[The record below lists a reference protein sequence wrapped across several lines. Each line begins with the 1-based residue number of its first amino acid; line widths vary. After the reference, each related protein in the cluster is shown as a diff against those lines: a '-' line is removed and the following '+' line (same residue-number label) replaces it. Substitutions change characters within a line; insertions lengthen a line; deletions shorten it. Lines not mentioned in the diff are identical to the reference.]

1 MSNATKMLIV
11 LFNGR
16 TIHEAAR
23 AEICRT
29 LGELCEATSVEM
41 MELNA
46 RELAIVAAKPIAEQ
60 LQVEEKKTSGVD
72 VKTPEDEAIVY
83 IGNVMK
89 EELSKPKFDPIDF
102 IDVLLHKARDS
113 KNGADNRALL
123 NAMFIL
129 SQDQLHVSESLMKEY
144 NMTPY
149 KVKLIK
155 RCYSIICKA

>member
-1 MSNATKMLIV
+1 MSNATKMLII

-16 TIHEAAR
+16 TTVHEAAR

-46 RELAIVAAKPIAEQ
+46 RELAIIAAKPIAEQ
-60 LQVEEKKTSGVD
+60 LQVEEKKESVT
-72 VKTPEDEAIVY
+72 KTAEDEAIIY

-149 KVKLIK
+149 KIKLIK